1 MKAAEI
7 QLKYKPKKIKKV
19 KISSSKVAFST
30 IRDNWNDDTIELFE
44 EFKVMLLNNAN
55 EVLGICDLSKG
66 GITQTMVDI
75 RLLFATALKANA
87 VGIITVHNHPSG
99 KTKPSSSDRQLYKK
113 IKNAAEFLDITVLD
127 NLIIT
132 KTTYYS
138 FADENE

>member
-7 QLKYKPKKIKKV
+7 QLKYKPKKLELI
-19 KISSSKVAFST
+19 KISSSNVAYNTFLT
-30 IRDNWNDDTIELFE
+30 NWDKDTLELYE

-55 EVLGICDLSKG
+55 EVLGICNLSKG
-66 GITQTMVDI
+66 GITYTMVDI

-99 KTKPSSSDRQLYKK
+99 KTKPSSADRQLYKK
-113 IKNAAEFLDITVLD
+113 IQKASEFLEIALLD

-132 KTTYYS
+132 KDAYYS

>member
-7 QLKYKPKKIKKV
+7 QLKYNPKKIDKV
-19 KISSSKVAFST
+19 KISCSNVAFT
-30 IRDNWNDDTIELFE
+30 TLRNNWNCDTIELYE
-44 EFKVMLLNNAN
+44 EFKVMLLNNSN
-55 EVLGICDLSKG
+55 EVLGICNLSKG

-99 KTKPSSSDRQLYKK
+99 KLTPSSSDRQLYKK
-113 IKNAAEFLDITVLD
+113 IKNAADFLDITVLD

-132 KTTYYS
+132 KEAYYS